1 MIPQGKHECV
11 RQSYEERCPAE
22 TRWAVA
28 RMLHKA
34 SIDAQEWTTVYED
47 NSRKIQARGEERRAI
62 DSSTGKI
69 IIEYSL

>member
-1 MIPQGKHECV
+1 MIPQEKHECV
-11 RQSYEERCPAE
+11 KQSYEERCPTE
-22 TRWAVA
+22 TRRAVIT
-28 RMLHKA
+28 MLHKA

>member
-1 MIPQGKHECV
+1 
-11 RQSYEERCPAE
+11 
-22 TRWAVA
+22 
-28 RMLHKA
+28 MLHKA
-34 SIDAQEWTTVYED
+34 SMDAHEWTTVYED